1 MTTLT
6 TPPETTA
13 PDTAAAPKTVDK
25 TIAGQLGSWAADLD
39 HHDIPAAVRERAT
52 HLILDAV
59 GVALASGTFDFA
71 KRSLAAVAEVGG
83 GSGDATVLG
92 MPLRL
97 PARDAAH
104 LNGILIHG
112 LDYDDTHPGGI
123 IHATASAFPTALAAG
138 ETVGASGRDILT
150 AYVVGLEVAA
160 RLGAAAHGGFHQV
173 GFHPTGL
180 VGAFSSAV
188 VASRLRGLP
197 ASAIAQAQGFV
208 GSLAAGSLEFLANGA
223 WTKRSHPGWA
233 AACGITAAAF
243 ARHGYESPPAIY
255 EGRFGLYAS
264 HLVGRPVDLDAC
276 THGLGERWETVQVAV
291 KPFPACHFTH
301 AFADAALALRAEHE
315 LRPEDIE
322 QVTCRIAD
330 GVVSTVCEPLAAK
343 HHPQSAY
350 DAAFSLPYIV
360 AAALVRGRFGLA
372 ELEGEALRD
381 GEILAVAGRTGY
393 ESDPD
398 SAFPEAY
405 SGEVV
410 IRTTDGR
417 VLRHREQIN
426 RGAAERALT
435 GDEILDKFRQNAALA
450 CSRDRA
456 ERIAETILKL
466 DDFGDVRGLAGV
478 LGG

>member
-6 TPPETTA
+6 IPA
-13 PDTAAAPKTVDK
+13 LATAAPEVIDT
-25 TIAGQLGSWAADLD
+25 TIAGQLGTWAADLD
-39 HHDIPAAVRERAT
+39 HHDVPAAVRERAT
-52 HLILDAV
+52 HLILDGV

-71 KRSLAAVAEVGG
+71 KRSMAAAAELGG
-83 GSGDATVLG
+83 GSNGAATVLG

-123 IHATASAFPTALAAG
+123 VHATASSFAAALAAG
-138 ETVGASGRDILT
+138 ETVGASGREVLT
-150 AYVVGLEVAA
+150 AYVIGMEVAA

-180 VGAFSSAV
+180 VGAFSAAI

-197 ASAIAQAQGFV
+197 AHAIGAAQGFV
-208 GSLAAGSLEFLANGA
+208 GSLAAGSLEFLATGA

-243 ARHGYESPPAIY
+243 ARHGFESPPAIY

-264 HLVGRPVDLDAC
+264 HLVGRTVDLDAC
-276 THGLGERWETVQVAV
+276 TRALGERWETVQVAV

-301 AFADAALALRAEHE
+301 AFADAALALRAEHG
-315 LRPEDIE
+315 LRPQDIE
-322 QVTCRIAD
+322 QVTCLIAD

-343 HHPQSAY
+343 HRPQSAY

-360 AAALVRGRFGLA
+360 AAALVRGRFGLT
-372 ELEGEALRD
+372 ELEDEALGD
-381 GEILAVAGRTGY
+381 GEILELARRTGY
-393 ESDPD
+393 ECDPD

-417 VLRHREQIN
+417 ELRHREQVN
-426 RGAAERALT
+426 RGAAERALS
-435 GDEILDKFRQNAALA
+435 GEEVLEKFRQNAALS

-456 ERIAETILKL
+456 ERIAEAILHL
-466 DDFGDVRGLAGV
+466 DDAADVRSMSGV